1 MSKTAT
7 VVILQSSDDDADRC
21 KEDFENDY
29 DVKCATSDSEVAL
42 SELGRIKPDFFI
54 SSLFLHHADGLSVI
68 KRIKSLSDKTVCIVL
83 DYAKCCD
90 VVMLA
95 LRSGV
100 DLYVALPI
108 DFDLVK
114 DKMKNT
120 VNYSELDIKDRVIGL
135 TLDIDEAES
144 ETVHTSK
151 SSDGKGGKIVASSD
165 ADDENDRKLDLL
177 IGRLFISI
185 GISPNIRG
193 FNFLRCA
200 IKLTIKNPRLIES
213 MTKGLYPEIAKD
225 FDTTGSKVERAI
237 RHALDVAWNK
247 GKSQQFNELLGV
259 TAFSENE
266 RPTNSEFIAL
276 VADRLMLQEAI
287 IS

>member
-135 TLDIDEAES
+135 TLVSTKPKAKLFTRLKVPTAKAE
-144 ETVHTSK
+144 
-151 SSDGKGGKIVASSD
+151 
-165 ADDENDRKLDLL
+165 KLLQVPMPMTRT
-177 IGRLFISI
+177 IG
-185 GISPNIRG
+185 N
-193 FNFLRCA
+193 
-200 IKLTIKNPRLIES
+200 LT
-213 MTKGLYPEIAKD
+213 
-225 FDTTGSKVERAI
+225 F
-237 RHALDVAWNK
+237 
-247 GKSQQFNELLGV
+247 
-259 TAFSENE
+259 
-266 RPTNSEFIAL
+266 
-276 VADRLMLQEAI
+276 
-287 IS
+287 